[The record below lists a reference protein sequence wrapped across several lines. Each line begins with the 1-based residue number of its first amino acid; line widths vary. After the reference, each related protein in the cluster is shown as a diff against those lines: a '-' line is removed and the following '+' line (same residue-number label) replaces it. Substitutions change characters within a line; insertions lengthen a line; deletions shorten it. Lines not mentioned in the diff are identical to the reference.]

1 MMMYQHTMIMV
12 TWRQDAITDRR
23 WGIVADPVESARGG
37 RLGSSG
43 LDRLHKEP
51 QQLGRLHKET
61 EQQVQ
66 QAKPS
71 PHLPL
76 ATLPPILGMWTRCP
90 AMCLVLSSTSNYV
103 LCAMLCHRLSSPFF
117 GKRTL
122 SCMASFNLVPPY
134 MNSCITPWGTY
145 YQHGST
151 TLKWV
156 GEPDSVLIHSEKGL
170 RPCTPSANRTGL
182 VQFYLCMSW
191 GLLTSVF
198 QFVGQA
204 KKVQNTTQNYVL
216 RGHWSA
222 APVVA
227 TVEFISSPL
236 FEVCETKK
244 QRRGLNP
251 VFFTQCPGEWVR
263 FFFRFKKASQGKFDQ
278 ARFYLKDCVPLSKIA
293 PEMNKYLYGFGHL
306 DTFLC
311 ISKSIS
317 LFSDTG
323 LSGSSVRTRRF

>member
-1 MMMYQHTMIMV
+1 MF
-12 TWRQDAITDRR
+12 
-23 WGIVADPVESARGG
+23 
-37 RLGSSG
+37 
-43 LDRLHKEP
+43 
-51 QQLGRLHKET
+51 
-61 EQQVQ
+61 
-66 QAKPS
+66 
-71 PHLPL
+71 
-76 ATLPPILGMWTRCP
+76 
-90 AMCLVLSSTSNYV
+90 
-103 LCAMLCHRLSSPFF
+103 CHRLSP
-117 GKRTL
+117 L
-122 SCMASFNLVPPY
+122 SLENELCHVWLPSTWFHQIWTATDLLEVLIISLVPRPSSELG
-134 MNSCITPWGTY
+134 NL
-145 YQHGST
+145 
-151 TLKWV
+151 TLYLSIQRK
-156 GEPDSVLIHSEKGL
+156 DSD
-170 RPCTPSANRTGL
+170 PAPSANRTGL

-278 ARFYLKDCVPLSKIA
+278 ARFYLKACVPLSKIA